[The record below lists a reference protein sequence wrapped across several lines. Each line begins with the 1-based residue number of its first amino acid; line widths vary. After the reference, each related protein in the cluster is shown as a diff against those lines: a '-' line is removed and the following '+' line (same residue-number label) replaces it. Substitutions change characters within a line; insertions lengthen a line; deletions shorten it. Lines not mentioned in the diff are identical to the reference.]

1 MMRKYSCRYWLA
13 AAIVFGSLSFI
24 PSAFCHAVLVEVVPA
39 ADSSVQGPDVAVRL
53 RFNVRV
59 DRSRSRVTLV
69 FSDGKSL
76 QLQIVPEDAPDSL
89 SARAKGLV
97 KGAYRLRW
105 QVLASDGHI
114 TRGEV
119 PFQVSGP

>member
-13 AAIVFGSLSFI
+13 AAIVCGFLSFV
-24 PSAFCHAVLVEVVPA
+24 PSAFCHAVLLESVPT
-39 ADSSVQGPDVAVRL
+39 ADSTVQGPDVAVRL

-69 FSDGKSL
+69 FPDDKSL
-76 QLQIVPEDAPDSL
+76 QLQIEPEDAPDSL

>member
-1 MMRKYSCRYWLA
+1 MIRRCSSRCWFA
-13 AAIVFGSLSFI
+13 AAIVCGFLTYI
-24 PSAFCHAVLVEVVPA
+24 PSTFCHAVLLETAPA
-39 ADSSVQGPDVAVRL
+39 VNSTVQGPDVTVRL

-59 DRSRSRVTLV
+59 DRSRSRITLV

-76 QLQIVPEDAPDSL
+76 QLQIEPEDEPDSL
-89 SARAKGLV
+89 STQAKGLV